1 MRKLDIEEWKIR
13 FVQAM
18 YADAALGV
26 HVNNTFIEKF
36 GIKTG
41 VHQGSVL
48 SSLLF
53 VIVMGALSQNC
64 QRGCSWELLYA
75 DDLVIMDESLDGLL
89 NQFRAW
95 KDSFDA
101 KGL

>member
-1 MRKLDIEEWKIR
+1 M
-13 FVQAM
+13 
-18 YADAALGV
+18 
-26 HVNNTFIEKF
+26 
-36 GIKTG
+36 G

-48 SSLLF
+48 RFLLF
-53 VIVMGALSQNC
+53 VIVMEALSQDC

-95 KDSFDA
+95 KDSLDA
-101 KGL
+101 K